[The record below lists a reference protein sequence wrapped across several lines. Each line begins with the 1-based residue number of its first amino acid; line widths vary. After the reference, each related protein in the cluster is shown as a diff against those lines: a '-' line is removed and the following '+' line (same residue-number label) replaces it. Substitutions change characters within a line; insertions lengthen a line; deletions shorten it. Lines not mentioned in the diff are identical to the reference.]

1 MLVIPIIKIS
11 NGVATKRIDC
21 NFCSKLITDNPSELA
36 IILRG
41 ENFKAI
47 HISIEDAE
55 ENNRKNSFKAI
66 KDILEKVD
74 IPLVVSAYLFNDDEI
89 SELFRLGCHRIVLNF
104 PVYENQDR
112 VRNLVKRFS
121 SSKIVVRLNILNKMI
136 YDCIWKELPFDI
148 LTAYNFVKELGIQR
162 ILLSCYSNKEERIID
177 FEYLKDVLSISKLRH
192 TFIGGVNNL
201 DCLLK
206 ISQYEKLGLDS
217 VVIGRALYENKFKCQ
232 LLWRENEKYLDD
244 LGPTRRI

>member
-21 NFCSKLITDNPSELA
+21 NFCSKLSTSNPSELA

-47 HISIEDAE
+47 HISIEDTY
-55 ENNRKNSFKAI
+55 ENERKNTLNAI
-66 KDILEKVD
+66 KDILGKVD
-74 IPLVVSAYLFNDDEI
+74 IPLIVSAYLFDDDEI
-89 SELFRLGCHRIVLNF
+89 SELFKLGCYRVVLNF

-201 DCLLK
+201 DYLLK

-217 VVIGRALYENKFKCQ
+217 VVIGRALFENKFKCQ